1 MPPQDW
7 PPPGTVTAPATPPAG
22 RGLTVDKV
30 GPLLPK
36 DIG

>member
-7 PPPGTVTAPATPPAG
+7 PPPGTVTAPARPSG
-22 RGLTVDKV
+22 GGLTVDRV

-36 DIG
+36 DIA